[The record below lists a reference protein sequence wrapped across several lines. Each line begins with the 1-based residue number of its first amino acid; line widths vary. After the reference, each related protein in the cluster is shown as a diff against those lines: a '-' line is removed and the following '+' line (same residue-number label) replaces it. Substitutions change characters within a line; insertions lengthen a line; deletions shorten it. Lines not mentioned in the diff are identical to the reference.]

1 MNHWRMRMRKGNGGS
16 DMFEQCLIH
25 GVAAI
30 HYNPVESVDLSRY
43 SESDLPD
50 PWSELENSQSGSLK
64 KFAWRIKGGDTIYVA
79 ESYPSRLVGVGRV
92 RGTQAVG
99 GYHYDPHTP
108 IIDDDLHPWRH
119 LVHVEWEQD
128 FEAIRYPNPYC
139 AQATVLDLQAP
150 ELRKIQTLL
159 ARHRKPNSS
168 RGPSSVSQSEEDT
181 ADEQIQ
187 RRELED
193 WAYTRYTSRAIKTIQ
208 RRHVMLCKQFT
219 QWLTSK
225 GNISYRVERRNIDLT
240 FQQDELSY
248 LVEFKIAYSGDP
260 KPAIREALGQILE
273 YNHYPRR
280 KPHDHWI
287 LVLDCQPTTDDLNF
301 LGRLRLLGLPL
312 AFGWPSASG
321 FEFSTDSPIAR

>member
-1 MNHWRMRMRKGNGGS
+1 MRKGNGGS

-50 PWSELENSQSGSLK
+50 PWWELENSQSGSLK

-225 GNISYRVERRNIDLT
+225 ENISYRVERRNIDLT
-240 FQQDELSY
+240 FQQDDNY
-248 LVEFKIAYSGDP
+248 KVNNYK
-260 KPAIREALGQILE
+260 
-273 YNHYPRR
+273 NRR
-280 KPHDHWI
+280 
-287 LVLDCQPTTDDLNF
+287 
-301 LGRLRLLGLPL
+301 
-312 AFGWPSASG
+312 
-321 FEFSTDSPIAR
+321 

>member
-1 MNHWRMRMRKGNGGS
+1 M
-16 DMFEQCLIH
+16 
-25 GVAAI
+25 
-30 HYNPVESVDLSRY
+30 
-43 SESDLPD
+43 
-50 PWSELENSQSGSLK
+50 
-64 KFAWRIKGGDTIYVA
+64 
-79 ESYPSRLVGVGRV
+79 
-92 RGTQAVG
+92 
-99 GYHYDPHTP
+99 
-108 IIDDDLHPWRH
+108 
-119 LVHVEWEQD
+119 HVEWEQD
-128 FEAIRYPNPYC
+128 FEAIRYPKPYC

-187 RRELED
+187 CRELED
-193 WAYTRYTSRAIKTIQ
+193 WAYTHYTSRAIKTIQ
-208 RRHVMLCKQFT
+208 RRHVMLCEQFT

-321 FEFSTDSPIAR
+321 FEFSTDCPIAR